1 MSVLPTIVEL
11 SAMWPLWIAAFALA
25 VAWQVSVRIERH
37 NIALY
42 RLKRKS
48 DFRHK
53 AHMEASRNF

>member
-11 SAMWPLWIAAFALA
+11 SAMWPLWLA